1 MVSRNKVNGKMGSLL
16 GKKRQRKVDFKQD
29 DEKSPYIEIKE
40 VLRQQE
46 DLEKS
51 PSLPDSEWSDEK

>member
-1 MVSRNKVNGKMGSLL
+1 MGSLL